1 MREIFQNIHNK
12 QGTLTRVVLKSR
24 WVGWGEVGLRCDLA
38 SSGRHSQSRAEALT
52 SWTHTA
58 DSDGPSL
65 STYLASFLSSSC
77 ASCAPAQ
84 GGDLGV
90 IHVDKPDNPTSPD
103 GFRSQPLSPYSFLSS
118 LSSYQRARILTLNVD
133 LKVKVTQPH
142 RL

>member
-1 MREIFQNIHNK
+1 MKGGGR
-12 QGTLTRVVLKSR
+12 GGGGG
-24 WVGWGEVGLRCDLA
+24 GWFEVRL
-38 SSGRHSQSRAEALT
+38 SNGRHGQSRAEALT

-58 DSDGPSL
+58 DPDGPSL
-65 STYLASFLSSSC
+65 STYLVSFLSSSC
-77 ASCAPAQ
+77 ESCAPAQ

-103 GFRSQPLSPYSFLSS
+103 GFRRQPLSPCSLLSS
-118 LSSYQRARILTLNVD
+118 LSSYQRARILTLNMD